1 MKTPTYILLFLLALP
16 LLSNAQNDSIVTNK
30 EQPTF
35 KNQLDLDVEFLGAS
49 FGYKHRL
56 RNNWFVGGNIGGGA
70 IYSKLFNG
78 NFSSPNIDTFHFQLL
93 LQYSIENSLII
104 ESGPR
109 FVTFYDGDIVDKM
122 VQAIIGV
129 YMGFKKV
136 QFGIRIGVL
145 GRNIK
150 KPEIYNLHS
159 TSLLIVRI
167 PLEMW

>member
-1 MKTPTYILLFLLALP
+1 MKILTCILLLTIVFP
-16 LLSNAQNDSIVTNK
+16 LLGQTPNDSVK
-30 EQPTF
+30 VKQEQPTF

>member
-1 MKTPTYILLFLLALP
+1 MCRICFL
-16 LLSNAQNDSIVTNK
+16 N
-30 EQPTF
+30 
-35 KNQLDLDVEFLGAS
+35 
-49 FGYKHRL
+49 L
-56 RNNWFVGGNIGGGA
+56 R
-70 IYSKLFNG
+70 
-78 NFSSPNIDTFHFQLL
+78 FHFQLL

-109 FVTFYDGDIVDKM
+109 FATFYDGDIVDKM

-129 YMGFKKV
+129 YVGFKKV

-145 GRNIK
+145 GRNLK
-150 KPEIYNLHS
+150 KPDIYKIHS